1 MIHNRIGSLL
11 VAVSA
16 ALALPAA
23 RAEGPVQAYAMVGPS
38 DFGYADD
45 GLGIKLGADFAPNLN
60 GIRGLGLTAFYAHT
74 EGDGR
79 EWGDRWDHEADS
91 FAFGPTYTYAFPG
104 TKWSVQGRATLELGR
119 VRWETP
125 CCRRSDTDLDIG
137 LGLGAQYALDGKLAV
152 RFDYDMLGVGADL
165 LSVGVGVR
173 F

>member
-1 MIHNRIGSLL
+1 MRFNRIFAAVAAAASLS
-11 VAVSA
+11 VTATASA
-16 ALALPAA
+16 QGPA
-23 RAEGPVQAYAMVGPS
+23 QAYAMIGPS

-45 GLGIKLGADFAPNLN
+45 GLGLKLGVDFAPNLS
-60 GIRGLGLTAFYAHT
+60 GVKGLGLTAFYAHT

-79 EWGDRWDHEADS
+79 EWGERWDHEADS
-91 FAFGPTYTYAFPG
+91 FALGPTYTYAFPG

-137 LGLGAQYALDGKLAV
+137 LGFGAQYALDGKFALRV
-152 RFDYDMLGVGADL
+152 DYDLLGVGADL
-165 LSVGVGVR
+165 LSVGLGVR